1 MQLVKSDN
9 IDSEM
14 PVKKQIEKLNRLINN
29 PPSTSRVIEFTPA
42 LAEFIL
48 TELNHK
54 NRPRKSSKIVQYSTD
69 MANGKWLLTGETIAF
84 GSDGL
89 LKDGQNRLAACVRAN
104 TPFTSHA
111 MFGIDPAA
119 FAVMDTGA
127 NRSSSD
133 ILSIMGVPNANKVST
148 CIKLYNAWEKG
159 FTTTRNISM
168 TNEELRQ
175 RYMDFTDHDIVQRA
189 VKAAELVWKVT
200 GYPVSTLAAV
210 YYKACMSG
218 DEDKVI
224 EFFSKMRDGIG
235 TARSPQKVLMKAINQ
250 MRMDRYRS
258 ITSHDYAVMLCR
270 AWYNYK
276 SGSSSTKADVVVHT
290 DDKLPSF

>member
-1 MQLVKSDN
+1 
-9 IDSEM
+9 
-14 PVKKQIEKLNRLINN
+14 
-29 PPSTSRVIEFTPA
+29 
-42 LAEFIL
+42 
-48 TELNHK
+48 
-54 NRPRKSSKIVQYSTD
+54 
-69 MANGKWLLTGETIAF
+69 
-84 GSDGL
+84 
-89 LKDGQNRLAACVRAN
+89 
-104 TPFTSHA
+104 

-133 ILSIMGVPNANKVST
+133 ILSIMGVPNSTKVST
-148 CIKLYNAWEKG
+148 CIKLYYAWQKG
-159 FTTTRNISM
+159 HTTTRGISM
-168 TNEELRQ
+168 TNDDLRHIYMELI
-175 RYMDFTDHDIVQRA
+175 DHEIVQRA
-189 VKAAELVWKVT
+189 VKASESVWKVT

-218 DEDKVI
+218 DEEKVI
-224 EFFSKMRDGIG
+224 EFFTKMRDGIG
-235 TARSPQKVLMKAINQ
+235 TARSPQKALMKAINQ

-276 SGSSSTKADVVVHT
+276 SGSSSTKADVIVHI